1 MKWLWALSLP
11 MRRSYLCPR
20 VLLPMRTPRFSLGF
34 VTVNGPVLLT
44 VVPGR
49 ERESLGVS
57 FLWLPLKH
65 KCFGLSNDILIA
77 YWRKVLQWRIVTTS
91 MASALV
97 LSPGVRK
104 AKEAWLPCAALT
116 CPSRTLNGHRLVGR
130 TRRPRALGLKGFP
143 ASVTCCSILS
153 QTFTSQHRNM
163 WHSVQRKNSILSHRD
178 GEDTIFQRQFRR
190 HRFSVMQYAVK
201 LK

>member
-77 YWRKVLQWRIVTTS
+77 YWRKVLQWR
-91 MASALV
+91 M
-97 LSPGVRK
+97 SPL
-104 AKEAWLPCAALT
+104 AWLAHSWFLQVWGKQRKPGSPVRLSLAPAARSMVIVLWAE
-116 CPSRTLNGHRLVGR
+116 LGGQEHWVW
-130 TRRPRALGLKGFP
+130 RAFQPLWH
-143 ASVTCCSILS
+143 AVSILS

-163 WHSVQRKNSILSHRD
+163 CHSVQRKNSILSHRD
-178 GEDTIFQRQFRR
+178 GEDTFQRQFRR